1 MRRSKK
7 ILKFVLLAV
16 LVLSSLCVPA
26 FALDESE
33 VEAAVAASSKE
44 AVTGNVLIWFL
55 CAVAFLKV
63 SQKIDS
69 FMASLGV
76 NVGRTGGSMLA
87 DAMVTF
93 RAVTMATGGAGR
105 ILGGGRRGSGASAS
119 GGSSSGNS
127 SSAGPAG
134 FFKGGLIGMAG
145 RHITNSAVKTATTQ
159 TSAVHTAQK
168 QGAAAV
174 HTASERMSASEAH
187 TDSTIHSGGIAHTDA
202 ISHTDST
209 ARSDSAIQQEGII
222 LTGND
227 TPPTAPIQTGG
238 GAPPAGN
245 TAPVGSA
252 PVDSGIPSGSP
263 PQENGIILTGT
274 DIPPVTSTP
283 TDTVAPADDIPAPD
297 VGIPPTPAVSQE
309 ETILA
314 GGEVQSSSVIQTEG
328 QTDSVLRQDGVIQ
341 TGGEQVVHSSSEKA
355 HSETVRQGGGSD
367 SISESHT
374 VNHTRS
380 VENVHRSS
388 HSMFPIRMPTLGG
401 KIFSN
406 SLQSGGQFANDVIG
420 MVARG
425 DMRSTGSITG
435 DLAAQSLQSYMGH
448 TALGA
453 SAAEKVSYS
462 QVEIGGGRI
471 TGRETTPE
479 HPQGIEF
486 AMYHVD
492 QYSRPEGDYQ
502 KVFSA
507 DGAAWYK
514 QHAVDT
520 VVKTPFKAPDGEIDY
535 QKEIVKRLPTPPKRK
550 DRM

>member
-1 MRRSKK
+1 MSRFKRIMK
-7 ILKFVLLAV
+7 LAV
-16 LVLSSLCVPA
+16 LAVLILSALCVPA
-26 FALDESE
+26 LALDESE

-63 SQKIDS
+63 SQKIES

-119 GGSSSGNS
+119 GGASGGSS
-127 SSAGPAG
+127 SSAGLAG
-134 FFKGGLIGMAG
+134 FFKGGLIDMAG

-174 HTASERMSASEAH
+174 YTASERMSASEAH
-187 TDSTIHSGGIAHTDA
+187 TDSTVHSGGIVHTDA

-222 LTGND
+222 LTG
-227 TPPTAPIQTGG
+227 
-238 GAPPAGN
+238 
-245 TAPVGSA
+245 
-252 PVDSGIPSGSP
+252 
-263 PQENGIILTGT
+263 T
-274 DIPPVTSTP
+274 DIPPMTSVP
-283 TDTVAPADDIPAPD
+283 TDTVAPADNIPAPD
-297 VGIPPTPAVSQE
+297 IGIPPTPAVPQE
-309 ETILA
+309 ETVLA

-355 HSETVRQGGGSD
+355 HSETDRQGGGGD

-380 VENVHRSS
+380 VENVHRST
-388 HSMFPIRMPTLGG
+388 HNMFPVRMPTLGG
-401 KIFSN
+401 AVFSH

-453 SAAEKVSYS
+453 SAAEKVSFS

-471 TGRETTPE
+471 TGREVTPE

>member
-1 MRRSKK
+1 MK
-7 ILKFVLLAV
+7 LAV
-16 LVLSSLCVPA
+16 LAVLILSALCVPA
-26 FALDESE
+26 LALDESE

-119 GGSSSGNS
+119 GGASGGSS
-127 SSAGPAG
+127 SSAGLAG

-174 HTASERMSASEAH
+174 YTASERMSASEAH
-187 TDSTIHSGGIAHTDA
+187 TDSTVHSGGIVHTGA
-202 ISHTDST
+202 VSHTDST

-222 LTGND
+222 LTG
-227 TPPTAPIQTGG
+227 
-238 GAPPAGN
+238 
-245 TAPVGSA
+245 
-252 PVDSGIPSGSP
+252 
-263 PQENGIILTGT
+263 T
-274 DIPPVTSTP
+274 DIPPMTSVP
-283 TDTVAPADDIPAPD
+283 TDTVAPADNIPAPD
-297 VGIPPTPAVSQE
+297 IGIPPTPAVPQE
-309 ETILA
+309 ETVLA

-355 HSETVRQGGGSD
+355 HSETDRQGGGGD

-380 VENVHRSS
+380 VENVHRST
-388 HSMFPIRMPTLGG
+388 HNMFPVRMPTLGG
-401 KIFSN
+401 AVFSH

-453 SAAEKVSYS
+453 SAAEKVSFS

-471 TGRETTPE
+471 TGREVTPE

>member
-1 MRRSKK
+1 MSRFKRIMK
-7 ILKFVLLAV
+7 LAV
-16 LVLSSLCVPA
+16 LAVLILSALCVPA
-26 FALDESE
+26 LALDESE

-119 GGSSSGNS
+119 GGASGGSS
-127 SSAGPAG
+127 SSAGLAG
-134 FFKGGLIGMAG
+134 FFKGGLIDMAG

-168 QGAAAV
+168 QGVAAV

-187 TDSTIHSGGIAHTDA
+187 TDSTVHSGGIVHTDA

-222 LTGND
+222 LTG
-227 TPPTAPIQTGG
+227 
-238 GAPPAGN
+238 
-245 TAPVGSA
+245 
-252 PVDSGIPSGSP
+252 
-263 PQENGIILTGT
+263 T
-274 DIPPVTSTP
+274 DITPMTSVP
-283 TDTVAPADDIPAPD
+283 TDTVAPADNIPAPD
-297 VGIPPTPAVSQE
+297 IGIPPTPAVPQE
-309 ETILA
+309 ETVLA

-355 HSETVRQGGGSD
+355 HSETDRQGGGGD

-380 VENVHRSS
+380 VENVHRST
-388 HSMFPIRMPTLGG
+388 HNMFPVRMPTLGG
-401 KIFSN
+401 AVFSH

-453 SAAEKVSYS
+453 SAAEKVSFS

-471 TGRETTPE
+471 TGREVTPE

>member
-1 MRRSKK
+1 MSRFKRIMK
-7 ILKFVLLAV
+7 LTLLAV
-16 LVLSSLCVPA
+16 LILSALCVPA
-26 FALDESE
+26 LALDESE

-119 GGSSSGNS
+119 GGASGGSS
-127 SSAGPAG
+127 SSAGLAG
-134 FFKGGLIGMAG
+134 FFKGGLIDMAG

-168 QGAAAV
+168 QGVAAV

-187 TDSTIHSGGIAHTDA
+187 TDSTVHSGGIVHTDA

-209 ARSDSAIQQEGII
+209 ARRDSAIQQEGII
-222 LTGND
+222 LTG
-227 TPPTAPIQTGG
+227 
-238 GAPPAGN
+238 
-245 TAPVGSA
+245 
-252 PVDSGIPSGSP
+252 
-263 PQENGIILTGT
+263 T
-274 DIPPVTSTP
+274 DIPPMTSVP
-283 TDTVAPADDIPAPD
+283 TDTVAPADNIPAPD
-297 VGIPPTPAVSQE
+297 IGIPPTPAVPQE
-309 ETILA
+309 ETVLA

-355 HSETVRQGGGSD
+355 HSETVRQGGGGD

-380 VENVHRSS
+380 VENVHRST
-388 HSMFPIRMPTLGG
+388 HNMFPVRMPTLGG
-401 KIFSN
+401 AVFSH

-453 SAAEKVSYS
+453 SAAEKVSFS

-471 TGRETTPE
+471 TGREVTPE